1 MGLNNLGHVPGKKK
15 LIVNS
20 QPGPTAYVRGTGV
33 VVRMD
38 FKTLSK
44 LHDIVGVWQCPV
56 PYYSLAVHSFTQNRV
71 RVLLGYSRDLDGKF
85 VEVSAG
91 VNVHD
96 VSVFVAAMGR

>member
-1 MGLNNLGHVPGKKK
+1 MGLRNLGHVPGEKK
-15 LIVNS
+15 LVVNS
-20 QPGPTAYVRGTGV
+20 QPGPTAYARGTGV

-38 FKTLSK
+38 FKTVSE
-44 LHDIVGVWQCPV
+44 LHDIVGVWQLPV

-71 RVLLGYSRDLDGKF
+71 RVLLGYNVNLGGKF

-91 VNVHD
+91 VNVAD